1 MNKKHLK
8 CNMDAA
14 SRARGCLLGQL
25 AGDALGSQVEFQ
37 TPGQIIASHPEGLRE
52 LAGSPVFNTLP
63 GQPTDDSEMALMLA
77 RMLADRGAYSPEEAF
92 EKYAFWLES
101 GPFDCGSAIKRA
113 LTGNPDPESR
123 ANGAMMRISPLGI
136 FGAKFNPEQ
145 VVEWAAQDAKLTHP
159 NPVCIQANALYAIAI
174 SRSISTGC
182 KNEELYNHIVLR
194 AKEMNVEK
202 SLLKCILMAAESPPE
217 DFMTRMGWVLI
228 AFQNSLWQL
237 LHSKNTEEGIVDT
250 LMRGGDTDTN
260 AAISGALLGAVNGV
274 ESIPQRWIKIIINCR
289 PEAGKPG
296 VNRPRPECFWPVD
309 APELAEKL
317 LG

>member
-1 MNKKHLK
+1 MNA
-8 CNMDAA
+8 D
-14 SRARGCLLGQL
+14 SRAKGCLLGQL

-37 TPGQIIASHPEGLRE
+37 TPGQIIASYPEGLRE
-52 LAGSPVFNTLP
+52 LTGSPVFNTLP
-63 GQPTDDSEMALMLA
+63 GQPTDDSEMALLLA
-77 RMLADRGAYSPEEAF
+77 RMLADRGTYSPEEAF
-92 EKYAFWLES
+92 KTYTFWLES
-101 GPFDCGSAIKRA
+101 EPFDCGSAIRRA

-136 FGAKFNPEQ
+136 FGAKFNPEL
-145 VVEWAAQDAKLTHP
+145 VGEWAAEDAKLTHP
-159 NPVCIQANALYAIAI
+159 NPVCTQANSLYANAI
-174 SRSISTGC
+174 SHAIASGC
-182 KNEELYNHIVLR
+182 KKEELYNHIVLR
-194 AKEMNVEK
+194 AKDLNVEE
-202 SLLKCILMAAESPPE
+202 SLLNRVLMAAESPPE

-260 AAISGALLGAVNGV
+260 AAIAGALLGAVNGV

-296 VNRPRPECFWPVD
+296 VNMPRPECFWPAD
-309 APELAEKL
+309 APGLAEKL
-317 LG
+317 LRC